1 VDADTALPSRAPTA
15 TTSSHPES
23 SRRPL
28 SLAARAAI
36 ATGFVVAGFL
46 GLVGLTMSQTIKER
60 ALRALHA
67 RLQNFAIAF
76 ITNTETNRDGKL
88 LPPDSSPGTAPD
100 PNFSR
105 PGSGL
110 YAVAVGDRGYR
121 WESPS
126 AVGRDFSFLKP
137 LAPGDTEFVGPVD
150 TRVGRLY
157 YFSYGVALDT
167 ERKKS
172 VGLTVMV
179 AQTED
184 QFEDENAVT
193 RRTLVVWLS
202 ILGVMLIALQLLL
215 LRWSLTPLR
224 KVASDMSR
232 VERGDSELL
241 DSQYPLELT
250 GLTERINA
258 FIDNEREQRTR
269 YRHTLADLAHS
280 LKTPLAVIRSQLE
293 SVPGEDGSR
302 RSDVLDQVRR
312 MDELVAYQLSRAAT
326 SGRQTFASAVPIA
339 GHAEDLVQSLEKV
352 YAVKNVLCEF
362 DIDDGAVFY
371 GEQGD
376 LLELMGNL
384 LENAFKW
391 SSHRVLLVVKMQPPS
406 GRQRQGLRLSVED
419 DGPGIAD
426 DKVEKVLQ
434 RGVRGDERVQG
445 HGIGLSIVQDI
456 VHAYHGELV
465 VDRSPEFGGARFS
478 VALSPG

>member
-1 VDADTALPSRAPTA
+1 LPSRAPTA
-15 TTSSHPES
+15 TTNELES
-23 SRRPL
+23 PRRPL

-36 ATGFVVAGFL
+36 ATGFVLAGFL
-46 GLVGLTMSQTIKER
+46 GLVGLTLSQANKER
-60 ALRALHA
+60 ALSALHD
-67 RLQNFAIAF
+67 RLQNFALAY
-76 ITNTETNRDGKL
+76 ITNTDPNRYGKL
-88 LPPDSSPGTAPD
+88 LPPNDTLPD
-100 PNFSR
+100 PDFAR

-110 YAVAVGDRGYR
+110 YAVAVGDGGFH
-121 WESPS
+121 WESSS
-126 AVGRDFSFLKP
+126 AVGRDFNFLKP
-137 LAPGDTEFVGPVD
+137 LQPGESQFIGPID
-150 TRVGRLY
+150 TRMGRLY
-157 YFSYGVALDT
+157 YYSYGVAFDT
-167 ERKKS
+167 EERNKS
-172 VGLTVMV
+172 VQLTMTV
-179 AQTED
+179 AQTEE
-184 QFEDENAVT
+184 QFEGANAVY
-193 RRTLVVWLS
+193 RRTLVIWLS
-202 ILGVMLIALQLLL
+202 ILGVMLIVLQLLL

-232 VERGDSELL
+232 VERGDSEQL

-258 FIDNEREQRTR
+258 FISNEREQRTR

-293 SVPGEDGSR
+293 SAAGDEPSR
-302 RSDVLDQVRR
+302 RNGVLVQVRR

-352 YAVKNVLCEF
+352 YAAKNVLCEF
-362 DIDDGAVFY
+362 DIDDDAVFY

-391 SSHRVLLVVKMQPPS
+391 AGHRVLLIVKTRPSS
-406 GRQRQGLRLSVED
+406 GRQRPGLRLSVED
-419 DGPGIAD
+419 DGPGIAE
-426 DKVEKVLQ
+426 DKIDKVLQ

-456 VHAYHGELV
+456 VHAYQGELV

-478 VALSPG
+478 VTLAAS

>member
-1 VDADTALPSRAPTA
+1 MPSRAPTA
-15 TTSSHPES
+15 TTNERGSSHG
-23 SRRPL
+23 PL

-36 ATGFVVAGFL
+36 ATSFVLAGFL
-46 GLVGLTMSQTIKER
+46 GLVGLTLTQTNQAR
-60 ALRALHA
+60 ALRSLQD
-67 RLQNFAIAF
+67 RLENFAIAY
-76 ITNTETNRDGKL
+76 ITNTDVNRYGKL
-88 LPPDSSPGTAPD
+88 LPPETAPN

-110 YAVAVGDRGYR
+110 YAVALGDNGYH
-121 WESPS
+121 WESSS
-126 AVGRDFSFLKP
+126 AIGRDFTFLKP
-137 LAPGDTEFVGPVD
+137 LEPGQSQFVGPIE
-150 TRVGRLY
+150 TRMGRLY
-157 YFSYGVALDT
+157 YYSYGVAFDTLD
-167 ERKKS
+167 KKS
-172 VGLTVMV
+172 VRLTVMV

-184 QFEDENAVT
+184 QLEGESAVF
-193 RRTLVVWLS
+193 RHTLVIWLS
-202 ILGVMLIALQLLL
+202 ILGVMLIVLQLLL

-232 VERGDSELL
+232 VERGDSEQL

-258 FIDNEREQRTR
+258 FITNEREQRTR

-293 SVPGEDGSR
+293 AATGDDDAAR
-302 RSDVLDQVRR
+302 RSTVLDQVRR
-312 MDELVAYQLSRAAT
+312 MNELVAYQLSRAAT

-339 GHAEDLVQSLEKV
+339 GHAEDLVQGLEKV
-352 YAVKNVLCEF
+352 YAAKNVLCEF
-362 DIDDGAVFY
+362 DIEDGAVFY

-391 SSHRVLLVVKMQPPS
+391 AGHRVLLVVRMHHET
-406 GRQRQGLRLSVED
+406 GRQRAGMLLSVED
-419 DGPGIAD
+419 DGPGIAE
-426 DKVEKVLQ
+426 DKIEKVLQ

-456 VHAYHGELV
+456 VHAYQGELV

-478 VALSPG
+478 VNLAAT